1 MTPQDAEYGIRW
13 VPTIA
18 GALLV
23 VWAFTWGA
31 AGVLGNGNRVG
42 TIAISIVLLA
52 VGVALLQWGRR
63 GISRSLRSPNQAQ
76 DERRIGR

>member
-1 MTPQDAEYGIRW
+1 MKTRDSEYGIRW

-18 GALLV
+18 GAILV
-23 VWAFTWGA
+23 IWAFTWGA
-31 AGVLGNGNRVG
+31 AGVLDNGNRAG

-63 GISRSLRSPNQAQ
+63 GLSRSLRSPDQHHSPWK
-76 DERRIGR
+76 